1 MPNSISDA
9 AAGAVVEG
17 NIFEVPSQETTDEKS
32 SLDKKTAHD
41 VDITAAPVHEHEDGH
56 EKDNDGK
63 EPIIVTGADAAIH
76 LLPMRDDG
84 DAALTFR
91 SLFLASGLS
100 AFQAVMSQIYIVR
113 EYPCVSFSTC
123 TAESN

>member
-1 MPNSISDA
+1 MAISISDPA
-9 AAGAVVEG
+9 EG
-17 NIFEVPSQETTDEKS
+17 NIFEVPSQDTTDEKS
-32 SLDKKTAHD
+32 SLDKKSAAHD
-41 VDITAAPVHEHEDGH
+41 VDITAAPVADDGDGH

-63 EPIIVTGADAAIH
+63 EPVIVTGADAALH

-100 AFQAVMSQIYIVR
+100 AFQAVMSQIYIVCEHVLFFFFFFFLHR
-113 EYPCVSFSTC
+113 RSRV
-123 TAESN
+123 